1 MRKLKKARKVKQV
14 NRQFK
19 ANVFADLFEDPM
31 VRLEVYNAL
40 NGTSYTDVTLIED
53 TTLDDVI
60 YLGRKNDVSF
70 LVGCAL
76 NLYEHQSTPNL
87 NMAIR
92 MLIYYVMIMEI
103 RLKGKNVYGNKLIEI
118 PVPRFVVFYNG
129 EMPMPERSTITLSQ
143 AFMREKDINGM
154 PIGDLPH
161 GDIEVTVTVLNI
173 NKGFNEELLSKCPTL
188 EGYCYLINSIR
199 DYKKAGKP
207 TSDAISKAIQDCIKN
222 DKIADYLNKKGSDAM
237 GWLLTE
243 YDEEKM
249 KQAMY
254 EDGREDGKAEGRE
267 EGKAEGLA
275 KGEIKAMYKYFGV
288 KPVDIA
294 EKMNISLSEVE
305 SVIKELGL

>member
-60 YLGRKNDVSF
+60 YLGHKNDVSF

-154 PIGDLPH
+154 PIGDLPN

-188 EGYCYLINSIR
+188 EGYCYLINMS
-199 DYKKAGKP
+199 
-207 TSDAISKAIQDCIKN
+207 S
-222 DKIADYLNKKGSDAM
+222 
-237 GWLLTE
+237 
-243 YDEEKM
+243 
-249 KQAMY
+249 
-254 EDGREDGKAEGRE
+254 
-267 EGKAEGLA
+267 
-275 KGEIKAMYKYFGV
+275 
-288 KPVDIA
+288 
-294 EKMNISLSEVE
+294 
-305 SVIKELGL
+305 